1 MAGENTMRRAARDR
15 SEFRSTSAKVF
26 ARIARA
32 NAVTD
37 EARAAASAAA
47 IAR

>member
-1 MAGENTMRRAARDR
+1 VDFDDPERPRTRRR
-15 SEFRSTSAKVF
+15 SAEVF

-37 EARAAASAAA
+37 EARAAA
-47 IAR
+47 RG